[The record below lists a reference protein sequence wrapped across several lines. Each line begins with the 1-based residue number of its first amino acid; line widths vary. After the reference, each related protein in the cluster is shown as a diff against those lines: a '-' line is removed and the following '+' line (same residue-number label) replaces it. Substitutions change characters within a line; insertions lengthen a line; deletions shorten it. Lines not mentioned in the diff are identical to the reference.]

1 MKLKVL
7 SLLAA
12 LSMVAGCETPSEGT
26 GSTAGSGDA
35 ATSSS
40 SGGTAPAPAAVPGS
54 QQDFVVN
61 VGDRVFFGTNKADLN
76 SESISTLKKPQRFMT
91 ETSSR
96 YEYFFRH
103 FSNSQG
109 SSSTF

>member
-12 LSMVAGCETPSEGT
+12 LSIVAGCETPSEGT

-35 ATSSS
+35 ATSS

-76 SESISTLKKPQRFMT
+76 SESISTLKK
-91 ETSSR
+91 
-96 YEYFFRH
+96 
-103 FSNSQG
+103 
-109 SSSTF
+109 